1 MHTLHLP
8 WPERALWANA
18 RPHWRAKAKAVASA
32 RTAAWASA
40 LAVGLRPGCMV
51 RPLLRFQFHP
61 PTKRL
66 PDLSN
71 MPHTAKAAIDG
82 IADALAMDDRAFLCV
97 WPLTFAAPI
106 KGGRVVVTV
115 EDWGRRC
122 LSCQEPLDGA
132 AGEGCASATAHVV
145 AL

>member
-18 RPHWRAKAKAVASA
+18 RPHWRAKAKVVFSA
-32 RTAAWASA
+32 RRMACA
-40 LAVGLRPGCMV
+40 LAYEAGLRPGCME
-51 RPLLRFQFHP
+51 RPLLRFAFHP
-61 PTKRL
+61 PDRRSR
-66 PDLSN
+66 DLHN
-71 MPHTAKAAIDG
+71 MPATTKAHCDG
-82 IADALAMDDRAFLCV
+82 IADALRIDDKHFLCV

-122 LSCQEPLDGA
+122 LSCQEPLIGA
-132 AGEGCASATAHVV
+132 PGEGCASATAHVV
-145 AL
+145 AP